1 MKALFFSLI
10 TLLTISSNAQS
21 LEGIRQLLQGKW
33 VSVEDTTTRL
43 IIDKDSIYERYYDRA
58 ESKGIFGQRVIYRG
72 KTYSYHN
79 SHYIL
84 KADTTFLGKSK
95 CSFRQVDKDPNG
107 RTDTTNGYIYQID
120 DQYLKMDPFSDIL
133 TYKRVP

>member
-1 MKALFFSLI
+1 MKILLLSLFSFLS
-10 TLLTISSNAQS
+10 ISVSAQS
-21 LEGIRQLLQGKW
+21 LEQIYQLLQGKW
-33 VSVEDTTTRL
+33 VSVEDTTYRL
-43 IIDKDSIYERYYDRA
+43 IINKDSVYERYYDRT

-84 KADTTFLGKSK
+84 KKDTTFLDRSK
-95 CSFRQVDKDPNG
+95 CSFRQTYKNQFG
-107 RTDTTNGYIYQID
+107 TIDTVNGYIFQID